1 MGFTRPAP
9 GSWRLD
15 KKIGVGGA
23 IMDLGVYAI
32 QGARRIVG
40 EEPIAVSA
48 QAFNFDKEH
57 FKGIHESVLLAIRV
71 SRRCCC

>member
-1 MGFTRPAP
+1 
-9 GSWRLD
+9 
-15 KKIGVGGA
+15 
-23 IMDLGVYAI
+23 MDLGVYAI